1 MDCPVCQKKGI
12 DDYIQQEITCPQCDS
27 DLSSYKYIHDLDSIS
42 GDRRIFTLPS
52 LILLLLVSAI
62 AAFLVNSG
70 KSTKSELDSTII
82 ELQGQLNDQNLMV
95 KDLQSSV
102 EVLKDS
108 LSSPR
113 FMTYVIQK
121 GDSPWVVSKRFYG
134 TPLKFRVIQ
143 EDNNLIENS
152 KFQPGR
158 TLKIR
163 IE

>member
-1 MDCPVCQKKGI
+1 MDCPVCEKKGI
-12 DDYIQQEITCPQCDS
+12 ADYTQKEIICPQCDS
-27 DLSSYKYIHDLDSIS
+27 DLSSYKYIHDLKSDQ
-42 GDRRIFTLPS
+42 GDRKIFTPLS
-52 LILLLLVSAI
+52 IIILLLVIAI
-62 AAFLVNSG
+62 SAFLVNSE
-70 KSTKSELDSTII
+70 KRTKSELDSTII
-82 ELQGQLNDQNLMV
+82 ELQGQLNDQSLKV

-108 LSSPR
+108 LFSPR

-152 KFQPGR
+152 KFHPGR